1 MNGALFGIKR
11 NPKERPIQKIWLNL
25 IAGQFQLIG
34 DRIVECWQ

>member
-11 NPKERPIQKIWLNL
+11 NPEERPIQKIWSDL

-34 DRIVECWQ
+34 DRILENR